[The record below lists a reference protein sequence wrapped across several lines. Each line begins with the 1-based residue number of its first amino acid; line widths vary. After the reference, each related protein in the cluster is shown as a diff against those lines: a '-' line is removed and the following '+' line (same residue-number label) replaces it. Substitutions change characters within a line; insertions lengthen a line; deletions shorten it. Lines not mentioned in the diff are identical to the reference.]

1 VPLAGD
7 EEREENGMA
16 TVTPGGVTT
25 ARATLVRMI
34 RVMFPHADI
43 PDGPYERAADAI
55 LAAGV
60 EDVRTQAQLEQG
72 LRDLDAATDRAFAD
86 LDEAKALSILERI
99 SSTPF
104 FEVVRSKVIL
114 TLYDD
119 PEVHRLLG
127 YEGASYDQGG
137 YLDRGFADLDWLP
150 DARVEEAD

>member
-1 VPLAGD
+1 
-7 EEREENGMA
+7 MA

-43 PDGPYERAADAI
+43 PDGPYERTADAI
-55 LAAGV
+55 LAAAV
-60 EDVRTQAQLEQG
+60 DDIRLRVQLEQG
-72 LRDLDAATDRAFAD
+72 LRDLDAAADRLFAD
-86 LDEAKALSILERI
+86 VDDAKALSILEGI
-99 SSTPF
+99 SGTPF
-104 FEVVRSKVIL
+104 FEGVRAKVIL

-137 YLDRGFADLDWLP
+137 YLHRGFDDLEWLP
-150 DARVEEAD
+150 TPRIEEAD